1 MMTRRPR
8 PSPFTPAP
16 SVSIVPATSQPLTW
30 GSPSGGGKRPSSRS
44 MSTWLSAHAR
54 TRTTTSSGPGAGS
67 RESSY
72 RIFSAPPCSLKNAAL
87 TRGLLSERHL
97 GALVLHASGLVVP
110 PGQGPRFADLDRH
123 ADPEPGAQIVGE
135 ARREPQALG
144 ARQGRRGVDADQ
156 DVVESRVTPEDDL
169 KFVDATVRPY
179 QLFDA
184 PRVDD
189 HPTNLLHVVEPREDA
204 ALEGEQRAA
213 ARARPLGD
221 LDHVARAVPEE
232 RHRLPVEARED
243 QLAAPAPTVRPVH
256 GVQDL
261 GIAVVLVHV
270 HEPGARVALEP
281 PRGELGEPGKGQRP
295 PAQRRLG
302 LRLPRGDRGARLGPR
317 S

>member
-54 TRTTTSSGPGAGS
+54 TRT
-67 RESSY
+67 
-72 RIFSAPPCSLKNAAL
+72 
-87 TRGLLSERHL
+87 
-97 GALVLHASGLVVP
+97 
-110 PGQGPRFADLDRH
+110 
-123 ADPEPGAQIVGE
+123 
-135 ARREPQALG
+135 
-144 ARQGRRGVDADQ
+144 
-156 DVVESRVTPEDDL
+156 TPEDDL

-281 PRGELGEPGKGQRP
+281 PRRHLREPREGGRPRAERRLDLRPRRRGRGGRP
-295 PAQRRLG
+295 P
-302 LRLPRGDRGARLGPR
+302 RGPPG
-317 S
+317 

>member
-1 MMTRRPR
+1 MIRRP
-8 PSPFTPAP
+8 P
-16 SVSIVPATSQPLTW
+16 
-30 GSPSGGGKRPSSRS
+30 RS
-44 MSTWLSAHAR
+44 TLFPY
-54 TRTTTSSGPGAGS
+54 TTLFRS
-67 RESSY
+67 
-72 RIFSAPPCSLKNAAL
+72 
-87 TRGLLSERHL
+87 
-97 GALVLHASGLVVP
+97 
-110 PGQGPRFADLDRH
+110 
-123 ADPEPGAQIVGE
+123 
-135 ARREPQALG
+135 
-144 ARQGRRGVDADQ
+144 
-156 DVVESRVTPEDDL
+156 DL

-243 QLAAPAPTVRPVH
+243 QLAAPARTDRPIPV
-256 GVQDL
+256 VEDL

-281 PRGELGEPGKGQRP
+281 PRGDLGEPGKVERLR
-295 PAQRRLG
+295 AERRLD
-302 LRLPRGDRGARLGPR
+302 LRLRRGDRGARLARVPR
-317 S
+317 DSDLRLLREVDPFLAAGSAGEGA